1 MRTLIVTNYFVI
13 QECCGETRINGV
25 PFRGKLDLE
34 KFKQDIESQGYYADD
49 RILAFKGFVLRKDY
63 RSLILNGRTAV
74 VATNDV
80 IDRLFNEI
88 VEAVKEKFEQKF
100 ERRKKMFEA
109 LQQLEQLE
117 KKIDELST
125 QLKELASKVTSLSAK
140 VEQSKQSQLS
150 TKQKPAKQSSETQ
163 KEEQQATKP
172 QS

>member
-1 MRTLIVTNYFVI
+1 MRPLVVTNYFVI

-49 RILAFKGFVLRKDY
+49 HILAFKGFVLRKDY

-80 IDRLFNEI
+80 IDRLFSEI

-117 KKIDELST
+117 KKLDELSA
-125 QLKELASKVTSLSAK
+125 QIKELASKVASLSSK
-140 VEQSKQSQLS
+140 VEQAKPSQLPTNQKVAEQSPKNKEAEQKS
-150 TKQKPAKQSSETQ
+150 TKPKS
-163 KEEQQATKP
+163 
-172 QS
+172 